1 MEGPVSIGD
10 SDIGLPEVKK
20 KVRRRKKTTTEG
32 AERTDKPTRRRR
44 KKKPV
49 TVAAEEGQVEGATAP
64 AAVRKKKKKA
74 KPKVDEQ
81 GDTTDAPATRVKS
94 RSGKARKPKS
104 SPELTFQRPDVLNP
118 LRQATLMRDYFQNGE
133 EGVLRDEQV
142 FKTWLPALTGRVLVA
157 LCKDPGN
164 ARHRFVYALLV
175 NEVDSCVLVFLLL

>member
-10 SDIGLPEVKK
+10 DGADIAVPEVKK
-20 KVRRRKKTTTEG
+20 KVRRKKKTTTEG
-32 AERTDKPTRRRR
+32 AEQAAIEKPAARRRR

-49 TVAAEEGQVEGATAP
+49 AVATEEGHVEGATAP
-64 AAVRKKKKKA
+64 AAVRKKKKKKA
-74 KPKVDEQ
+74 KPKVE
-81 GDTTDAPATRVKS
+81 GDAPATKVKS
-94 RSGKARKPKS
+94 RSAKTRKPKS

-118 LRQATLMRDYFQNGE
+118 LRHTALLRDYFQTGE

-175 NEVDSCVLVFLLL
+175 NEVRV